1 MHNKSDTIS
10 AKTLADMDK
19 SIQNFKMNAVSPVI
33 DLSLDFDTII
43 KDKHSLR
50 KKG

>member
-1 MHNKSDTIS
+1 MHNNFDTIS

-19 SIQNFKMNAVSPVI
+19 SIQNFKMNAVSPAI
-33 DLSLDFDTII
+33 DLSSDFDTII
-43 KDKHSLR
+43 KDKHSLC